1 MAGLIRAQGL
11 CKTYG
16 TGESAVHALLPCDLK
31 IREGETVAVVGASG
45 SGKSTLLHLLG
56 GLDAPTGGK
65 VFFREKEL
73 TALNDD
79 ALSEFR
85 RRHVGFVFQN
95 YNLVPELTAGE
106 NIELPL
112 LLDGKKP
119 DRDYLDPVIDR
130 LGLRDRLAHYP
141 GELSGGQQQRVAIA
155 RALSARPDLLLCDE
169 PTGNLDSATGREVV
183 RLLHEV
189 AEGSGIA
196 LVLVTHDREV
206 AATAQ
211 RVLTIADGQVGGD
224 LYES

>member
-1 MAGLIRAQGL
+1 MNDEQ
-11 CKTYG
+11 
-16 TGESAVHALLPCDLK
+16 
-31 IREGETVAVVGASG
+31 
-45 SGKSTLLHLLG
+45 
-56 GLDAPTGGK
+56 
-65 VFFREKEL
+65 L
-73 TALNDD
+73 TI
-79 ALSEFR
+79 FR

>member
-1 MAGLIRAQGL
+1 MIETHQL

-16 TGESAVHALLPCDLK
+16 DGENAVHALRPCDLK
-31 IREGETVAVVGASG
+31 IAAGEAVAIVGASG

-56 GLDAPTGGK
+56 GLDSPTAGK
-65 VFFREKEL
+65 IFFREREL
-73 TALNDD
+73 TALDD
-79 ALSEFR
+79 GALSEFR
-85 RRHVGFVFQN
+85 RRHVGFVFQS

-155 RALSARPDLLLCDE
+155 RALSAKPELLLCDE

-189 AEGSGIA
+189 AQSYSIA
-196 LVLVTHDREV
+196 LVIVTHDREV
-206 AATAQ
+206 ASTAQ
-211 RVLTIADGQVGGD
+211 RVLTISDGKVGGD
-224 LYES
+224 PYAC